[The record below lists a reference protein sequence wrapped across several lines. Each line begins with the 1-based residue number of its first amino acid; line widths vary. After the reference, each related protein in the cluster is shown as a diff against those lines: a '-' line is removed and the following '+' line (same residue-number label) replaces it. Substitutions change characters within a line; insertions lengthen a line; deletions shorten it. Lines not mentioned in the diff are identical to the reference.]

1 MKCGAKCF
9 AAATPHMGIAGSGF
23 QTATSR
29 RRAGSVASGACLG
42 YGEQHLN
49 TVQKN
54 GLGSR
59 KNMTRL
65 SKRLA
70 HKRLAAAVAALFVAV
85 AAFVSPAAA
94 QSYPNQPIRII
105 VPTPPGGVADLL
117 ARAVA
122 QGISAN
128 TGKTVIAEQ
137 RTGAGGVIAADF
149 VAKSAPDGYTV
160 YMGFHPTQS
169 ILVHLQKLPYDPAKD
184 FEPITL
190 VGSSPNMLVVNP
202 SVPAKTPKELVEYA
216 RKNPGKI
223 SFGSP
228 GNGSSG
234 HMVGEQFKIM
244 HKLDLVHVPYKGAGP
259 AVIDLVA
266 GHIQMMFDIVPLA
279 REQLLAGKVRALGV
293 MSPQRLPVVP
303 DVPTMKE
310 QGMPE
315 LEGGPWFGLLA
326 PAKTP
331 KPVIDWLNAETK
343 KAMSEPGIRAKLEA
357 LGVVLPLGSPEDF
370 NKHIIAERE
379 RWGDI
384 IKRAGIKL

>member
-1 MKCGAKCF
+1 MLVSKLCR
-9 AAATPHMGIAGSGF
+9 AAAA
-23 QTATSR
+23 
-29 RRAGSVASGACLG
+29 
-42 YGEQHLN
+42 
-49 TVQKN
+49 
-54 GLGSR
+54 
-59 KNMTRL
+59 L
-65 SKRLA
+65 S
-70 HKRLAAAVAALFVAV
+70 AALMLLSA
-85 AAFVSPAAA
+85 PAAA
-94 QSYPNQPIRII
+94 QSYPTQPIRII

-149 VAKSAPDGYTV
+149 VAKSAPDGYTI

-184 FEPITL
+184 FEPIAL

-331 KPVIDWLNAETK
+331 KPIIDWLNAETR

-370 NKHIIAERE
+370 RKHIAGETA

>member
-1 MKCGAKCF
+1 M
-9 AAATPHMGIAGSGF
+9 
-23 QTATSR
+23 
-29 RRAGSVASGACLG
+29 
-42 YGEQHLN
+42 
-49 TVQKN
+49 
-54 GLGSR
+54 
-59 KNMTRL
+59 
-65 SKRLA
+65 
-70 HKRLAAAVAALFVAV
+70 
-85 AAFVSPAAA
+85 
-94 QSYPNQPIRII
+94 
-105 VPTPPGGVADLL
+105 
-117 ARAVA
+117 
-122 QGISAN
+122 
-128 TGKTVIAEQ
+128 
-137 RTGAGGVIAADF
+137 IAADF
-149 VAKSAPDGYTV
+149 VAKSAPDGYTI

-184 FEPITL
+184 FAPIIL
-190 VGSSPNMLVVNP
+190 VGSSPNMLVVHP
-202 SVPAKTPKELVEYA
+202 SLPAKTPKELVEYA
-216 RKNPGKI
+216 RKNPGKV

-259 AVIDLVA
+259 AVIDLVG

-303 DVPTMKE
+303 DVPTMAE

-331 KPVIDWLNAETK
+331 RPIIDWLNAETR

-357 LGVVLPLGSPEDF
+357 LGLVLPLGTPEDF
-370 NKHIIAERE
+370 GKHIADETV

>member
-1 MKCGAKCF
+1 MLSSKLFK
-9 AAATPHMGIAGSGF
+9 AAA
-23 QTATSR
+23 
-29 RRAGSVASGACLG
+29 
-42 YGEQHLN
+42 
-49 TVQKN
+49 
-54 GLGSR
+54 
-59 KNMTRL
+59 
-65 SKRLA
+65 
-70 HKRLAAAVAALFVAV
+70 ALVAV
-85 AAFVSPAAA
+85 LMLTAAPAAA
-94 QSYPNQPIRII
+94 QNYPNQPIRII

-149 VAKSAPDGYTV
+149 VAKSAPDGYTI

-169 ILVHLQKLPYDPAKD
+169 ILQHLQKLPYDPARD
-184 FEPITL
+184 FEPIML

-216 RKNPGKI
+216 RANPGKI

-244 HKLDLVHVPYKGAGP
+244 NKLDLVHVPYKGAGP

-293 MSPQRLPVVP
+293 MSPERLPVVP

-331 KPVIDWLNAETK
+331 RSIIDWLNAEAK
-343 KAMSEPGIRAKLEA
+343 KAMAEPGIRAKLEA
-357 LGVVLPLGSPEDF
+357 LGVVIPLGSPEDF
-370 NKHIIAERE
+370 GKHIIAERE
-379 RWGDI
+379 RWGEI
-384 IKRAGIKL
+384 IKRAGIKLD

>member
-1 MKCGAKCF
+1 
-9 AAATPHMGIAGSGF
+9 
-23 QTATSR
+23 
-29 RRAGSVASGACLG
+29 
-42 YGEQHLN
+42 
-49 TVQKN
+49 
-54 GLGSR
+54 
-59 KNMTRL
+59 MTRSPL
-65 SKRLA
+65 
-70 HKRLAAAVAALFVAV
+70 RLAAALVAMA
-85 AAFVSPAAA
+85 AAFTLPAAA
-94 QSYPNQPIRII
+94 QNYPNQPIRII

-128 TGKTVIAEQ
+128 TGRTVIAEQ
-137 RTGAGGVIAADF
+137 RTGGGGVIAADF
-149 VAKSAPDGYTV
+149 VAKAPPDGYTI

-184 FEPITL
+184 FEPIIF
-190 VGSSPNMLVVNP
+190 VGSSPNMLVVHP
-202 SVPAKTPKELVEYA
+202 SLPVKTPKELVDYA

-228 GNGSSG
+228 GAGSTG

-244 HKLDLVHVPYKGAGP
+244 NKLDLVHVPYKGAGP
-259 AVIDLVA
+259 AVLDLVA
-266 GHIQMMFDIVPLA
+266 GHIQMMFDIVPVA
-279 REQLLAGKVRALGV
+279 REQLLAGKLRALGV
-293 MSPQRLPVVP
+293 MSPERLPVVP

-331 KPVIDWLNAETK
+331 RPIIDWLNAETK
-343 KAMSEPGIRAKLEA
+343 KAMLEPGIRAKLEA

-370 NKHIIAERE
+370 RKHIADETT

>member
-1 MKCGAKCF
+1 MLLSKLF
-9 AAATPHMGIAGSGF
+9 RAAAALGAGLALWS
-23 QTATSR
+23 AT
-29 RRAGSVASGACLG
+29 
-42 YGEQHLN
+42 
-49 TVQKN
+49 
-54 GLGSR
+54 
-59 KNMTRL
+59 
-65 SKRLA
+65 
-70 HKRLAAAVAALFVAV
+70 
-85 AAFVSPAAA
+85 AAA
-94 QSYPNQPIRII
+94 QTYPSQPIRII

-149 VAKSAPDGYTV
+149 VAKSQPDGYTI

-184 FEPITL
+184 FEPIIL

-202 SVPAKTPKELVEYA
+202 SLPVKTPKELVEYA

-234 HMVGEQFKIM
+234 HMVGEQFKIL
-244 HKLDLVHVPYKGAGP
+244 HKIDLVHVPYKGAGP

-331 KPVIDWLNAETK
+331 RPIIDWLNAETR
-343 KAMSEPGIRAKLEA
+343 KAMAEKGVRAKLEA
-357 LGVVLPLGSPEDF
+357 LGVNLPLGSPEDF
-370 NKHIIAERE
+370 RTHIADETQ

-384 IKRAGIKL
+384 IKRAGIKLK

>member
-1 MKCGAKCF
+1 MLEYQLIVSRGNAVYRPFRF
-9 AAATPHMGIAGSGF
+9 AAA
-23 QTATSR
+23 
-29 RRAGSVASGACLG
+29 
-42 YGEQHLN
+42 
-49 TVQKN
+49 
-54 GLGSR
+54 
-59 KNMTRL
+59 
-65 SKRLA
+65 
-70 HKRLAAAVAALFVAV
+70 LAAAFAVLSASAV
-85 AAFVSPAAA
+85 A
-94 QSYPNQPIRII
+94 QNYPTQPIRII

-149 VAKSAPDGYTV
+149 VSKAAPDGYTI

-169 ILVHLQKLPYDPAKD
+169 ILQHLQKLPYDPAKD
-184 FEPITL
+184 FEPIIL

-202 SVPAKTPKELVEYA
+202 SLPVKTPKELVDYA

-234 HMVGEQFKIM
+234 HIVGEQFKILY
-244 HKLDLVHVPYKGAGP
+244 KLDLVHVPYKGAGP

-293 MSPQRLPVVP
+293 MSPKRLPVVP
-303 DVPTMKE
+303 DVPTMAE

-331 KPVIDWLNAETK
+331 RPIIDWLNNETR
-343 KAMSEPGIRAKLEA
+343 KAMSAPDVRAKLTT
-357 LGVVLPLGSPEDF
+357 LGVNMPLGSPDDF
-370 NKHIIAERE
+370 RKHIASETQ

-384 IKRAGIKL
+384 IKRAGISLKK

>member
-1 MKCGAKCF
+1 MYRSLRF
-9 AAATPHMGIAGSGF
+9 AAALVAGF
-23 QTATSR
+23 
-29 RRAGSVASGACLG
+29 VA
-42 YGEQHLN
+42 
-49 TVQKN
+49 
-54 GLGSR
+54 
-59 KNMTRL
+59 L
-65 SKRLA
+65 SA
-70 HKRLAAAVAALFVAV
+70 PAVAQTF
-85 AAFVSPAAA
+85 PT
-94 QSYPNQPIRII
+94 QPIRII

-149 VAKSAPDGYTV
+149 VSKAAPDGYTI

-184 FEPITL
+184 FEPIIL

-202 SVPAKTPKELVEYA
+202 SLPVKTPKELVDYA

-259 AVIDLVA
+259 AVLDLVA
-266 GHIQMMFDIVPLA
+266 GHVQMMFDIVPVA
-279 REQLLAGKVRALGV
+279 REHILGGKLRALGV
-293 MSPQRLPVVP
+293 MAQQRMPVVK
-303 DVPTMKE
+303 DVPTMAE

-331 KPVIDWLNAETK
+331 RPIIDWLNAEAR
-343 KAMSEPGIRAKLEA
+343 KAMATPELRKKLEA
-357 LGVVLPLGSPEDF
+357 LGLILPLGTPEEF
-370 NKHIIAERE
+370 GKHIASETT
-379 RWGDI
+379 RWGDV

>member
-1 MKCGAKCF
+1 MTLLRF
-9 AAATPHMGIAGSGF
+9 AAAVFAGVVG
-23 QTATSR
+23 
-29 RRAGSVASGACLG
+29 
-42 YGEQHLN
+42 
-49 TVQKN
+49 
-54 GLGSR
+54 
-59 KNMTRL
+59 
-65 SKRLA
+65 
-70 HKRLAAAVAALFVAV
+70 LAA
-85 AAFVSPAAA
+85 PAAA
-94 QSYPNQPIRII
+94 QNYPTQPIRII

-149 VAKSAPDGYTV
+149 VAKAQPDGYTI

-184 FEPITL
+184 FAPIIL
-190 VGSSPNMLVVNP
+190 VGSSPNTLVVNP
-202 SVPAKTPKELVEYA
+202 KLPVKTPKELVDYA

-234 HMVGEQFKIM
+234 HIVGEQFKLLYD
-244 HKLDLVHVPYKGAGP
+244 LDIVHVPYKGAGP
-259 AVIDLVA
+259 ALQDLVA
-266 GHIQMMFDIVPLA
+266 GHIQMMFDILPLT
-279 REQLLAGKVRALGV
+279 RQQMEAGTVRALGV
-293 MSPQRLPVVP
+293 MSPQRLPLAP
-303 DVPTMKE
+303 ELPTMAE

-331 KPVIDWLNAETK
+331 RPIIDWLNAETK
-343 KAMSEPGIRAKLEA
+343 KAVGAPDIRKKLEA
-357 LGVVLPLGSPEDF
+357 LGLVLPLGSPEDF
-370 NKHIIAERE
+370 EKHIASETM
-379 RWGDI
+379 RWGDV
-384 IKRAGIKL
+384 IKRAGIKLN

>member
-1 MKCGAKCF
+1 MLSSKLFK
-9 AAATPHMGIAGSGF
+9 AAA
-23 QTATSR
+23 
-29 RRAGSVASGACLG
+29 
-42 YGEQHLN
+42 
-49 TVQKN
+49 
-54 GLGSR
+54 
-59 KNMTRL
+59 
-65 SKRLA
+65 
-70 HKRLAAAVAALFVAV
+70 ALVAV
-85 AAFVSPAAA
+85 LMLTAAPAAA
-94 QSYPNQPIRII
+94 QNYPNQPIRII

-149 VAKSAPDGYTV
+149 VAKSAPDGYTI

-169 ILVHLQKLPYDPAKD
+169 ILQHLQKLPYDPARD
-184 FEPITL
+184 FEPIML

-216 RKNPGKI
+216 RANPGKI

-234 HMVGEQFKIM
+234 HMVGEQFKIVN
-244 HKLDLVHVPYKGAGP
+244 KLDLVHVPYKGAGP

-266 GHIQMMFDIVPLA
+266 GHIQKMFDIVPLA

-293 MSPQRLPVVP
+293 MSPERLPVVP

-331 KPVIDWLNAETK
+331 RSIIDWLNAEAK
-343 KAMSEPGIRAKLEA
+343 KAMAEPGIRAKLEA
-357 LGVVLPLGSPEDF
+357 LGVVIPLGSPEDF
-370 NKHIIAERE
+370 GKHIIAERE
-379 RWGDI
+379 RWGEI
-384 IKRAGIKL
+384 IKRAGIKLD

>member
-1 MKCGAKCF
+1 M
-9 AAATPHMGIAGSGF
+9 
-23 QTATSR
+23 SR
-29 RRAGSVASGACLG
+29 SF
-42 YGEQHLN
+42 
-49 TVQKN
+49 K
-54 GLGSR
+54 
-59 KNMTRL
+59 
-65 SKRLA
+65 
-70 HKRLAAAVAALFVAV
+70 LAAALVASVVVLSA
-85 AAFVSPAAA
+85 PAAA
-94 QSYPNQPIRII
+94 QSYPTQPIRII

-137 RTGAGGVIAADF
+137 RTGAGGAIAADF
-149 VAKSAPDGYTV
+149 VAKSAPDGYTIF
-160 YMGFHPTQS
+160 MGFHPTQS
-169 ILVHLQKLPYDPAKD
+169 ILQHLQKLPYDPAKD
-184 FEPITL
+184 FEPIIL
-190 VGSSPNMLVVNP
+190 VGASPNMLVVHP
-202 SVPAKTPKELVEYA
+202 SLPAKTPRELVEHA

-293 MSPQRLPVVP
+293 MSPKRLPVVP
-303 DVPTMKE
+303 DVPTMAE

-331 KPVIDWLNAETK
+331 RPIIDWLNAETR
-343 KAMSEPGIRAKLEA
+343 KAMAAPEIRAKLEA
-357 LGVVLPLGSPEDF
+357 LGVNLPLGTPEEF
-370 NKHIIAERE
+370 GKHIAAETV

-384 IKRAGIKL
+384 IRRAGIKL

>member
-1 MKCGAKCF
+1 MV
-9 AAATPHMGIAGSGF
+9 
-23 QTATSR
+23 R
-29 RRAGSVASGACLG
+29 V
-42 YGEQHLN
+42 
-49 TVQKN
+49 
-54 GLGSR
+54 
-59 KNMTRL
+59 
-65 SKRLA
+65 
-70 HKRLAAAVAALFVAV
+70 LAAFCVTLAALTW
-85 AAFVSPAAA
+85 PAAA
-94 QSYPNQPIRII
+94 QEYPTQPIRII

-149 VAKSAPDGYTV
+149 VAKAPPDGYTI

-184 FEPITL
+184 FAPIIL
-190 VGSSPNMLVVNP
+190 VGASPNILVVHP
-202 SVPAKTPKELVEYA
+202 SLPVKTPKELVEYA

-223 SFGSP
+223 SFASP

-234 HMVGEQFKIM
+234 HMVGEQFNLL

-266 GHIQMMFDIVPLA
+266 GHVQMMFDIVPVA
-279 REQLLAGKVRALGV
+279 REHIFAGKLRALGV
-293 MSPQRLPVVP
+293 MAPKRMPVIP
-303 DVPTMKE
+303 EVPTMAE

-331 KPVIDWLNAETK
+331 RPVVDWLNAESR
-343 KAMSEPGIRAKLEA
+343 KAMAAPDVRKKLEA
-357 LGVVLPLGSPEDF
+357 LGLVLPLGSPEDF
-370 NKHIIAERE
+370 GKHIAAETV
-379 RWGDI
+379 RWGDV
-384 IKRAGIKL
+384 IKRAGIKLK

>member
-1 MKCGAKCF
+1 MVPQGQRTFLGNAMMSSKFK
-9 AAATPHMGIAGSGF
+9 AAAA
-23 QTATSR
+23 
-29 RRAGSVASGACLG
+29 
-42 YGEQHLN
+42 
-49 TVQKN
+49 
-54 GLGSR
+54 
-59 KNMTRL
+59 L
-65 SKRLA
+65 SAALM
-70 HKRLAAAVAALFVAV
+70 LAAA
-85 AAFVSPAAA
+85 PAAA
-94 QSYPNQPIRII
+94 QNYPNQPIRII

-149 VAKSAPDGYTV
+149 VAKSAPDGYTI

-169 ILVHLQKLPYDPAKD
+169 ILQHLQKLPYDPAKD
-184 FEPITL
+184 FEPIML

-202 SVPAKTPKELVEYA
+202 GVPAKTPKELVEYA
-216 RKNPGKI
+216 RANPGKV

-244 HKLDLVHVPYKGAGP
+244 NKLDLVHVPYKGAGP

-331 KPVIDWLNAETK
+331 RPIIDWLNAEAK
-343 KAMSEPGIRAKLEA
+343 KAMAEPGIRAKLEA
-357 LGVVLPLGSPEDF
+357 LGVVIPLGSPEDF
-370 NKHIIAERE
+370 GKHIIAERE
-379 RWGDI
+379 RWGEI

>member
-1 MKCGAKCF
+1 
-9 AAATPHMGIAGSGF
+9 
-23 QTATSR
+23 
-29 RRAGSVASGACLG
+29 VA
-42 YGEQHLN
+42 
-49 TVQKN
+49 
-54 GLGSR
+54 
-59 KNMTRL
+59 
-65 SKRLA
+65 
-70 HKRLAAAVAALFVAV
+70 LAAVVGIVGYAVAA
-85 AAFVSPAAA
+85 SA
-94 QSYPNQPIRII
+94 QIYPSQPIRII

-117 ARAVA
+117 ARAIA
-122 QGISAN
+122 QRISE

-149 VAKSAPDGYTV
+149 VAKAPPDGYTI

-184 FEPITL
+184 FAPIIL
-190 VGSSPNMLVVNP
+190 VGTSPNLLVVNP
-202 SVPAKTPKELVEYA
+202 SLPVKTPQELIAYA

-244 HKLDLVHVPYKGAGP
+244 HKLDLVHVPYKGAAP
-259 AVIDLVA
+259 AVRDLVA

-293 MSPQRLPVVP
+293 LSPQRLAVVP
-303 DVPTMKE
+303 QVPTMAE
-310 QGMPE
+310 QGMPG

-331 KPVIDWLNAETK
+331 RAIIDWLNAETK
-343 KAMSEPGIRAKLEA
+343 KAMAEPGLRKKLEA
-357 LGVVLPLGSPEDF
+357 LGLVLPLGSPEDF
-370 NKHIIAERE
+370 AKHIADETM
-379 RWGDI
+379 RWGEV
-384 IKRAGIKL
+384 IKRAGIRL

>member
-1 MKCGAKCF
+1 MYRPKPFRF
-9 AAATPHMGIAGSGF
+9 AAALIAG
-23 QTATSR
+23 
-29 RRAGSVASGACLG
+29 
-42 YGEQHLN
+42 
-49 TVQKN
+49 
-54 GLGSR
+54 
-59 KNMTRL
+59 
-65 SKRLA
+65 
-70 HKRLAAAVAALFVAV
+70 LAALTAPAL
-85 AAFVSPAAA
+85 A
-94 QSYPNQPIRII
+94 QTFPTQPIRII

-122 QGISAN
+122 QGLSAN

-149 VAKSAPDGYTV
+149 VAKAAPDGHTI

-184 FEPITL
+184 FEPIIL

-202 SVPAKTPKELVEYA
+202 SLPVKTPKELVEYA

-293 MSPQRLPVVP
+293 MSPKRLPVVP
-303 DVPTMKE
+303 DVPTMAE

-331 KPVIDWLNAETK
+331 RPIIDWLNAEAR
-343 KAMSEPGIRAKLEA
+343 KAMSSPDIQAKLTA
-357 LGVVLPLGSPEDF
+357 LGVNLPLGSPDDF
-370 NKHIIAERE
+370 RKHIADETT

-384 IKRAGIKL
+384 IKRAGIKLK

>member
-1 MKCGAKCF
+1 
-9 AAATPHMGIAGSGF
+9 
-23 QTATSR
+23 
-29 RRAGSVASGACLG
+29 
-42 YGEQHLN
+42 
-49 TVQKN
+49 
-54 GLGSR
+54 
-59 KNMTRL
+59 MTR
-65 SKRLA
+65 SSM
-70 HKRLAAAVAALFVAV
+70 RLAAAFVAMA
-85 AAFVSPAAA
+85 AAFASPAAA
-94 QSYPNQPIRII
+94 QNYPNQPIRII

-117 ARAVA
+117 ARVIA

-169 ILVHLQKLPYDPAKD
+169 ILVHLQKLPYDPAKY
-184 FEPITL
+184 FEPIIL
-190 VGSSPNMLVVNP
+190 AGSSPNMLVVHP
-202 SVPAKTPKELVEYA
+202 ALPAKTPKELVEYA

-303 DVPTMKE
+303 EVPTMAE

-331 KPVIDWLNAETK
+331 RPIIDWLNAEAK
-343 KAMSEPGIRAKLEA
+343 KAISAPDVRAKLEA
-357 LGVVLPLGSPEDF
+357 LGVVVPLGSPEDF
-370 NKHIIAERE
+370 RKHIADDTQ

>member
-1 MKCGAKCF
+1 MLLSKLF
-9 AAATPHMGIAGSGF
+9 RVAAALSAGLVLMSAPA
-23 QTATSR
+23 TA
-29 RRAGSVASGACLG
+29 
-42 YGEQHLN
+42 QN
-49 TVQKN
+49 
-54 GLGSR
+54 
-59 KNMTRL
+59 
-65 SKRLA
+65 
-70 HKRLAAAVAALFVAV
+70 
-85 AAFVSPAAA
+85 
-94 QSYPNQPIRII
+94 YPTQPIRII

-149 VAKSAPDGYTV
+149 VAKSPPDGYTI

-303 DVPTMKE
+303 DVPTMAE

-331 KPVIDWLNAETK
+331 RPIIDWLNAEAK
-343 KAMSEPGIRAKLEA
+343 KAMSDPGLRAKLEA
-357 LGVVLPLGSPEDF
+357 LGVVVPLGSPEDF
-370 NKHIIAERE
+370 RKHIADDTQ

>member
-1 MKCGAKCF
+1 M
-9 AAATPHMGIAGSGF
+9 
-23 QTATSR
+23 
-29 RRAGSVASGACLG
+29 
-42 YGEQHLN
+42 
-49 TVQKN
+49 
-54 GLGSR
+54 
-59 KNMTRL
+59 
-65 SKRLA
+65 
-70 HKRLAAAVAALFVAV
+70 
-85 AAFVSPAAA
+85 
-94 QSYPNQPIRII
+94 
-105 VPTPPGGVADLL
+105 
-117 ARAVA
+117 
-122 QGISAN
+122 
-128 TGKTVIAEQ
+128 
-137 RTGAGGVIAADF
+137 
-149 VAKSAPDGYTV
+149 
-160 YMGFHPTQS
+160 
-169 ILVHLQKLPYDPAKD
+169 HLQKLPYDPAKD
-184 FEPITL
+184 FEPIIL
-190 VGSSPNMLVVNP
+190 VGSSPNMLVVHP
-202 SVPAKTPKELVEYA
+202 GVPAKTPKELVEYA
-216 RKNPGKI
+216 RKNPGKV

-331 KPVIDWLNAETK
+331 RPIIDWLNAETK

-370 NKHIIAERE
+370 GKHIVDETA

>member
-1 MKCGAKCF
+1 MPLSKLLRV
-9 AAATPHMGIAGSGF
+9 AAAL
-23 QTATSR
+23 
-29 RRAGSVASGACLG
+29 SV
-42 YGEQHLN
+42 
-49 TVQKN
+49 
-54 GLGSR
+54 GL
-59 KNMTRL
+59 TLL
-65 SKRLA
+65 SA
-70 HKRLAAAVAALFVAV
+70 
-85 AAFVSPAAA
+85 PAAA

-122 QGISAN
+122 QGITAN

-149 VAKSAPDGYTV
+149 VAKSQPDGYTI
-160 YMGFHPTQS
+160 YMGYHATQS
-169 ILVHLQKLPYDPAKD
+169 ILEHLQKLPYNPAKD
-184 FEPITL
+184 FEPIIL
-190 VGSSPNMLVVNP
+190 VGSSPNMLVVHP

-216 RKNPGKI
+216 RANPGKL

-234 HMVGEQFKIM
+234 HIVGEQFKIL
-244 HKLDLVHVPYKGAGP
+244 HKLNLVHVPYKGAGP
-259 AVIDLVA
+259 AVIDLVG

-293 MSPQRLPVVP
+293 MSADRLPVVP
-303 DVPTMKE
+303 DIPTMKE

-331 KPVIDWLNAETK
+331 RPVIDWLNAETR
-343 KAMSEPGIRAKLEA
+343 KAMNEPGIRAKLEA

-370 NKHIIAERE
+370 GQHIIAERE

-384 IKRAGIKL
+384 IKRAGIKLD

>member
-1 MKCGAKCF
+1 MIRS
-9 AAATPHMGIAGSGF
+9 P
-23 QTATSR
+23 
-29 RRAGSVASGACLG
+29 L
-42 YGEQHLN
+42 
-49 TVQKN
+49 
-54 GLGSR
+54 
-59 KNMTRL
+59 
-65 SKRLA
+65 
-70 HKRLAAAVAALFVAV
+70 RLAAAFVAMA
-85 AAFVSPAAA
+85 AAFTSPAAA
-94 QSYPNQPIRII
+94 QNYPSQPIRII

-137 RTGAGGVIAADF
+137 RTGGGGVIAADF
-149 VAKSAPDGYTV
+149 VAKSQPDGYTI

-184 FEPITL
+184 FEPIIF
-190 VGSSPNMLVVNP
+190 VGSSPNMLVVHP
-202 SVPAKTPKELVEYA
+202 SLPVKTPKELIEYA

-228 GNGSSG
+228 GAGSTG

-244 HKLDLVHVPYKGAGP
+244 NKLDLVHVPYKGAGP

-266 GHIQMMFDIVPLA
+266 GHIQMMFDIVPVA
-279 REQLLAGKVRALGV
+279 REQLLAGKLRALGV
-293 MSPQRLPVVP
+293 MSPERLPVVP
-303 DVPTMKE
+303 EVPTMKE

-331 KPVIDWLNAETK
+331 RPIIDWLNAESK
-343 KAMSEPGIRAKLEA
+343 KAMLEPGIRAKLEA

-370 NKHIIAERE
+370 RKHIADETT

>member
-1 MKCGAKCF
+1 MLLSKLF
-9 AAATPHMGIAGSGF
+9 RMAAALSAGLVLVSAPV
-23 QTATSR
+23 TA
-29 RRAGSVASGACLG
+29 
-42 YGEQHLN
+42 QN
-49 TVQKN
+49 
-54 GLGSR
+54 
-59 KNMTRL
+59 
-65 SKRLA
+65 
-70 HKRLAAAVAALFVAV
+70 
-85 AAFVSPAAA
+85 
-94 QSYPNQPIRII
+94 YPNQPIRII

-122 QGISAN
+122 QGITAN

-149 VAKSAPDGYTV
+149 VAKSAPDGYTI

-184 FEPITL
+184 FEPIIL

-202 SVPAKTPKELVEYA
+202 SLPVKTPKDLVEYA

-303 DVPTMKE
+303 DVPTMAE

-331 KPVIDWLNAETK
+331 RPIIDWLNAETK
-343 KAMSEPGIRAKLEA
+343 KAMAEPGLRAKLEA
-357 LGVVLPLGSPEDF
+357 LGVILPLGSPEDF
-370 NKHIIAERE
+370 RKHIADDTQ

>member
-1 MKCGAKCF
+1 MRS
-9 AAATPHMGIAGSGF
+9 P
-23 QTATSR
+23 
-29 RRAGSVASGACLG
+29 L
-42 YGEQHLN
+42 
-49 TVQKN
+49 
-54 GLGSR
+54 
-59 KNMTRL
+59 
-65 SKRLA
+65 
-70 HKRLAAAVAALFVAV
+70 RLAAAVVVTVAV
-85 AAFVSPAAA
+85 FTLPFASPATA
-94 QSYPNQPIRII
+94 QNYPNQPIRII

-122 QGISAN
+122 QRITE

-149 VAKSAPDGYTV
+149 VAKSPPDGYTI

-184 FEPITL
+184 FEPIIL

-202 SVPAKTPKELVEYA
+202 SLPVKTPQDLVDYA
-216 RKNPGKI
+216 RKNPGKV

-244 HKLDLVHVPYKGAGP
+244 HKLDLVHVPYKGAAP
-259 AVIDLVA
+259 AVTDLVG

-303 DVPTMKE
+303 DVPTMAE

-331 KPVIDWLNAETK
+331 RPIIDWLNAETK

-370 NKHIIAERE
+370 RKHIADETA

-384 IKRAGIKL
+384 IKRAGIKLDP

>member
-1 MKCGAKCF
+1 MLSSKLLRV
-9 AAATPHMGIAGSGF
+9 AAALCAGLMLMS
-23 QTATSR
+23 A
-29 RRAGSVASGACLG
+29 
-42 YGEQHLN
+42 
-49 TVQKN
+49 
-54 GLGSR
+54 
-59 KNMTRL
+59 
-65 SKRLA
+65 
-70 HKRLAAAVAALFVAV
+70 
-85 AAFVSPAAA
+85 PAAA
-94 QSYPNQPIRII
+94 QNYPNQPIRII
-105 VPTPPGGVADLL
+105 IPTAPGGVADLL

-122 QGISAN
+122 QGITN
-128 TGKTVIAEQ
+128 NNPNVTVVPEQ
-137 RTGAGGVIAADF
+137 RTGAGGAIAADF
-149 VAKSAPDGYTV
+149 VAKSPPDGYTIF
-160 YMGFHPTQS
+160 MGFHPTQS
-169 ILVHLQKLPYDPAKD
+169 ILQHLQKLPYDPAKD
-184 FEPITL
+184 FEPIIL
-190 VGSSPNMLVVNP
+190 VGSSPNMLVVHP
-202 SVPAKTPKELVEYA
+202 GVPAKTPKELVEYA
-216 RKNPGKI
+216 RKNPGKV

-244 HKLDLVHVPYKGAGP
+244 NKLDLVHVPYKGAGP
-259 AVIDLVA
+259 AVIDLVG

-331 KPVIDWLNAETK
+331 RPIIDWLNAETR

-370 NKHIIAERE
+370 RKHIAGETA

>member
-1 MKCGAKCF
+1 M
-9 AAATPHMGIAGSGF
+9 
-23 QTATSR
+23 R
-29 RRAGSVASGACLG
+29 RRDLLA
-42 YGEQHLN
+42 
-49 TVQKN
+49 
-54 GLGSR
+54 
-59 KNMTRL
+59 L
-65 SKRLA
+65 S
-70 HKRLAAAVAALFVAV
+70 LAALPMALR
-85 AAFVSPAAA
+85 PAAA
-94 QSYPNQPIRII
+94 QSKYPERPIRLVI
-105 VPTPPGGVADLL
+105 PFPPGGVYDAVGRPWADRVKPTL
-117 ARAVA
+117 
-122 QGISAN
+122 G
-128 TGKTVIAEQ
+128 TVVVENIG
-137 RTGAGGVIAADF
+137 GAGGALGAAAVARAPSDGHTLLLGGGGALVLTPIASSRPPF
-149 VAKSAPDGYTV
+149 
-160 YMGFHPTQS
+160 
-169 ILVHLQKLPYDPAKD
+169 DPVRD
-184 FEPITL
+184 FEPIALL
-190 VGSSPNMLVVNP
+190 VTTGLAIVVHP
-202 SVPAKTPKELVEYA
+202 ALPAKTPMELVEYA

-244 HKLDLVHVPYKGAGP
+244 HNLDLVHVPYKGAGP

-293 MSPQRLPVVP
+293 MSPKRLPVVP
-303 DVPTMKE
+303 EVPTMAE

-331 KPVIDWLNAETK
+331 RPIIDWLNAEAK
-343 KAMSEPGIRAKLEA
+343 KAMSAPDVRTKLET

-370 NKHIIAERE
+370 RKHIADDTQ

>member
-1 MKCGAKCF
+1 
-9 AAATPHMGIAGSGF
+9 
-23 QTATSR
+23 
-29 RRAGSVASGACLG
+29 
-42 YGEQHLN
+42 
-49 TVQKN
+49 
-54 GLGSR
+54 
-59 KNMTRL
+59 MTRL
-65 SKRLA
+65 A
-70 HKRLAAAVAALFVAV
+70 MRLAAAFVATA
-85 AAFVSPAAA
+85 AAFASPAVA
-94 QSYPNQPIRII
+94 QNYPNQPIRII

-149 VAKSAPDGYTV
+149 VAKAPPDGYTI

-184 FEPITL
+184 FEPIML

-202 SVPAKTPKELVEYA
+202 SLPVKTPKELVDYA

-279 REQLLAGKVRALGV
+279 REQMLAGKVRALGV

-303 DVPTMKE
+303 DVPTMAE

-331 KPVIDWLNAETK
+331 RPIIDWLNAEAR
-343 KAMSEPGIRAKLEA
+343 KAMADPGLRAKLEA

-370 NKHIIAERE
+370 GKHIADDTE

>member
-1 MKCGAKCF
+1 MLLSKLF
-9 AAATPHMGIAGSGF
+9 RVAAALCAG
-23 QTATSR
+23 
-29 RRAGSVASGACLG
+29 
-42 YGEQHLN
+42 
-49 TVQKN
+49 
-54 GLGSR
+54 
-59 KNMTRL
+59 
-65 SKRLA
+65 LA
-70 HKRLAAAVAALFVAV
+70 LWSA
-85 AAFVSPAAA
+85 PAAA
-94 QSYPNQPIRII
+94 QNYPNQPIRVI

-149 VAKSAPDGYTV
+149 VAKSQPDGYTI

-184 FEPITL
+184 FEPIIL
-190 VGSSPNMLVVNP
+190 VGSSPNMLVVHP
-202 SVPAKTPKELVEYA
+202 SLPATTPKELVDYA

-244 HKLDLVHVPYKGAGP
+244 HKLNLVHVPYKGAGP

-331 KPVIDWLNAETK
+331 RPIIDWLNAETK
-343 KAMSEPGIRAKLEA
+343 KAMAQPAVRAKLEA
-357 LGVVLPLGSPEDF
+357 LGVVLPLGSSEHF
-370 NKHIIAERE
+370 GKHIADETT

>member
-1 MKCGAKCF
+1 MIRRMARGQSLRYAWILKILNKPVISRGNAVYRSFRF
-9 AAATPHMGIAGSGF
+9 AALLVAGLLIAGF
-23 QTATSR
+23 
-29 RRAGSVASGACLG
+29 VA
-42 YGEQHLN
+42 
-49 TVQKN
+49 
-54 GLGSR
+54 
-59 KNMTRL
+59 
-65 SKRLA
+65 
-70 HKRLAAAVAALFVAV
+70 LAAPAVA
-85 AAFVSPAAA
+85 
-94 QSYPNQPIRII
+94 QNYPTQPIRII

-149 VAKSAPDGYTV
+149 VSKAAPDGYTI

-184 FEPITL
+184 FEPIIL
-190 VGSSPNMLVVNP
+190 VGSSPNMLVVHP
-202 SVPAKTPKELVEYA
+202 SLPVKTPKDLVDYA

-259 AVIDLVA
+259 AVIDLVG

-293 MSPQRLPVVP
+293 MSQKRLPVVP
-303 DVPTMKE
+303 NVPTMAE

-331 KPVIDWLNAETK
+331 RPIIDWLNVEAR
-343 KAMSEPGIRAKLEA
+343 KAMSSPDIQAKLTA
-357 LGVVLPLGSPEDF
+357 LGVNMPLGSPDDF
-370 NKHIIAERE
+370 RKHISSETQ
-379 RWGDI
+379 RWGEI
-384 IKRAGIKL
+384 IKRAGIKLK

>member
-1 MKCGAKCF
+1 M
-9 AAATPHMGIAGSGF
+9 
-23 QTATSR
+23 SR
-29 RRAGSVASGACLG
+29 SP
-42 YGEQHLN
+42 
-49 TVQKN
+49 
-54 GLGSR
+54 
-59 KNMTRL
+59 M
-65 SKRLA
+65 
-70 HKRLAAAVAALFVAV
+70 RLAAAFVAMI
-85 AAFVSPAAA
+85 AAFASPAAA
-94 QSYPNQPIRII
+94 QNYPNQPIRII

-117 ARAVA
+117 ARVIA

-149 VAKSAPDGYTV
+149 VAKSAPDGYTI

-184 FEPITL
+184 FEPIIL
-190 VGSSPNMLVVNP
+190 AGSSPNMLVVHP
-202 SVPAKTPKELVEYA
+202 ALPAKTPMELVEYA

-244 HKLDLVHVPYKGAGP
+244 HNLDLVHVPYKGAGP

-293 MSPQRLPVVP
+293 MSPKRLPVVP
-303 DVPTMKE
+303 EVPTMAE

-331 KPVIDWLNAETK
+331 RPIIDWLNAEAK
-343 KAMSEPGIRAKLEA
+343 KAMSAPDVRTKLET

-370 NKHIIAERE
+370 RKHIADDTQ